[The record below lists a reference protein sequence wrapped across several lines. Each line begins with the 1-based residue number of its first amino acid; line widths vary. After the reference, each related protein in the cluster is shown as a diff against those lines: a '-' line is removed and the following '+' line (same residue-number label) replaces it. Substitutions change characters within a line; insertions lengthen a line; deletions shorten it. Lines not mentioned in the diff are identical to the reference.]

1 MRVGFAAV
9 ELEFLILSLSKDE
22 EFAPDQAILEH
33 RAEKWP
39 PVFRKSDA
47 KTKA

>member
-1 MRVGFAAV
+1 MRQN
-9 ELEFLILSLSKDE
+9 KD
-22 EFAPDQAILEH
+22 LKH

-47 KTKA
+47 TTKI